1 MDISVFTT
9 SNWAAA
15 TCDERLGTLQSLE
28 NYFAGIQ
35 GRTPRAVKV
44 SNLDEYVM
52 GQYSPRNPANILI
65 SKALLEDAAGN
76 FMAMDTIIHEGRHA
90 YQDDC
95 IMWLCTPLS
104 ADNLSVGGWRENMP
118 GRGGVYFNN
127 GFSYR
132 YQPVEA
138 DAYRY
143 ASVQMDTYKG
153 DFGDDPNYI
162 TYHINREIEDDLQS
176 RKATAA
182 LGANF
187 KEIIAKDVSDGF
199 RQLCI
204 AGLGVLTVEGG
215 DFNENGGTI
224 MGISTAELVA
234 KIRGLQNSSEQLSAV
249 VANASQELVR
259 QANLLAQLTR
269 GSRSGEEATNVV
281 RTSSQSLNRAAST
294 LKSLCQAGDEYIQ
307 NAVK

>member
-1 MDISVFTT
+1 MDLSVLTT
-9 SNWAAA
+9 SNWATV
-15 TCDERLGTLQSLE
+15 TCNERLGALQNLE
-28 NYFAGIQ
+28 NYFAAVQ
-35 GRTPRAVKV
+35 GRAPRSVQV
-44 SNLDEYVM
+44 RSLDEYVM
-52 GQYSPRNPANILI
+52 GKYSPRNPANILI
-65 SKALLEDAAGN
+65 SKDLLEDSTGN

-95 IMWLCTPLS
+95 IMWLCTPLP

-118 GRGGVYFNN
+118 VRGGKYFDN

-143 ASVQMDTYKG
+143 ASVQMDAFKG
-153 DFGDDPNYI
+153 DFSDDPNYI
-162 TYHINREIEDDLQS
+162 AYHINREIEDDMQEK
-176 RKATAA
+176 KATTA
-182 LGANF
+182 LGGNF

-199 RQLCI
+199 KQLCI
-204 AGLGVLTVEGG
+204 AGLGILTADGG
-215 DFNENGGTI
+215 DFSGNGGTI

-281 RTSSQSLNRAAST
+281 RMSSQSLNRAATT
-294 LKSLCQAGDEYIQ
+294 LKSLCHAGDEYVQ